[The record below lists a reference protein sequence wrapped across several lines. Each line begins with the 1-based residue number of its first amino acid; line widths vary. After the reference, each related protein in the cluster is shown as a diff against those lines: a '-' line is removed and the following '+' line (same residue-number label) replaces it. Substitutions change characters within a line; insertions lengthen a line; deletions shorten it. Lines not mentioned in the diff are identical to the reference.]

1 MTTTGVRLTARRRL
15 AQFLITKPPEVE
27 IDGAAAGQ
35 ATWGGGEPTFLETT
49 PGHHRITV
57 KFQYMGKQRVGE
69 ASIDIDVTPGQEVP
83 LLYRSPWVLTSK
95 GSLRPG

>member
-1 MTTTGVRLTARRRL
+1 M
-15 AQFLITKPPEVE
+15 
-27 IDGAAAGQ
+27 
-35 ATWGGGEPTFLETT
+35 
-49 PGHHRITV
+49 